1 MAVSMSSEDEA
12 LVGTL
17 LRGTVTAV
25 FPWGIV
31 VDLGDSRVGLI
42 DVLYVDDDDVYQV
55 GQEVSAYLTDIN
67 EKGEYRLRPPHQV
80 PVVDRLRAAG
90 HDV

>member
-1 MAVSMSSEDEA
+1 MSASEGQA
-12 LVGTL
+12 LIGTL
-17 LRGTVTAV
+17 MQGTVTAV

-42 DVLYVDDDDVYQV
+42 DVLYVDDDDDYQV
-55 GQEVSAYLTDIN
+55 GQQISAYLTDIN
-67 EKGEYRLRPPHQV
+67 EKAEYRLRPPQQV

>member
-1 MAVSMSSEDEA
+1 VSGIPSEEYA
-12 LVGTL
+12 LIGSL
-17 LRGTVTAV
+17 MQGGVTAV

-31 VDLGDSRVGLI
+31 VDLGGSRVGLI

-55 GQEVSAYLTDIN
+55 GQLVSGYLTDIN
-67 EKGEYRLRPPHQV
+67 DRKEYRLRPPQQT